1 MAQANTER
9 LGGVKLTGRRRKMD
23 EISVNGNHDRG
34 PITGSQSVVYTL
46 SLYPRSLLC
55 LAFYEDA

>member
-23 EISVNGNHDRG
+23 EISVNGNHDFD
-34 PITGSQSVVYTL
+34 PITGSQSVH
-46 SLYPRSLLC
+46 SLYTHVHYC
-55 LAFYEDA
+55 V

>member
-23 EISVNGNHDRG
+23 EISVNGNHDFD
-34 PITGSQSVVYTL
+34 PITGSQSVHSL
-46 SLYPRSLLC
+46 SIPTFIIVFRLL
-55 LAFYEDA
+55 

>member
-34 PITGSQSVVYTL
+34 PITGSQSVHSL
-46 SLYPRSLLC
+46 SLSLSLS
-55 LAFYEDA
+55 AFIIVFSFL